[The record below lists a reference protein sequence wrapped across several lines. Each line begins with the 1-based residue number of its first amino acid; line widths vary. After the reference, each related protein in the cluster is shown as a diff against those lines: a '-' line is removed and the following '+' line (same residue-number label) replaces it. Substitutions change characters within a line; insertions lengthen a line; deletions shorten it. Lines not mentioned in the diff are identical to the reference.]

1 MLLVYYFSTLVL
13 SDSQQL
19 ELKCFIIKSQCKLA
33 DDLEHSKAQ
42 ANRLNDMVN
51 DNHKTIA
58 ELKTE
63 LEGFVSR
70 NKILAANDAKS
81 NIRNKFQDAQN
92 EI

>member
-1 MLLVYYFSTLVL
+1 
-13 SDSQQL
+13 
-19 ELKCFIIKSQCKLA
+19 
-33 DDLEHSKAQ
+33 
-42 ANRLNDMVN
+42 MVN

-70 NKILAANDAKS
+70 NKILAANDTKS

-92 EI
+92 EIWIYEYVKV